1 MPNKSKI
8 LIVDDEIRMLDS
20 LKELLSGQDCEIHT
34 SNSGAEAIDCLTR
47 GGFDLVLLDIVMPGI
62 DGFKVMDHIESQN
75 PNTSVVIMTGHS
87 TVDSAIAALRK
98 GAYDYL
104 KKPFEYEELLKTI
117 ENALY
122 HNKLEKENSQV
133 KKALIESEERFRNLI
148 EGSLQGILIHRN
160 HKPLFVNQTWADIH
174 GYTPEEILNM
184 ESVVPLMSSRDQARM
199 VEYKDARLQGED
211 TPTDYEYQGVRKDG
225 SFIWLENRVR
235 VVKWDGQPA
244 IQTTIFNITKRKK
257 TEEEFRE
264 SEERYRSLIE
274 FSPDGICVSRKGKII
289 FVNQA
294 MIHIWGAEGEDEL
307 IGKTVFD
314 LIHPDYRDKSKERYQ
329 MMTEKGIDASLTDFI
344 FLKLDNS
351 EIHVQAVSS
360 HVIIKG
366 VSAVLTA
373 VRDISEKKKAEAE
386 GIRLETQLHHA
397 QRMESL
403 GTLAGGIAHDF
414 NNLLMGIQGRASLML
429 LDTDSHHPHFE
440 HLKGLEEYIKSA
452 SDLTKQLLA
461 FARGG
466 KYEVIPTDLNEI
478 IRNGSEMFGRTKK
491 EITIIRKTH
500 ENIWTVEV
508 DRSQIEQVML
518 NLYVNAWQSMPGGGE
533 LYLETENVMLD
544 DDFVRP
550 YEVDP
555 GKYVKVSVTDTGV
568 GMDKATQ
575 ERIFDPF
582 FTTKKMG
589 RGTGLGLASAYG
601 IVKNHGGIFKVSS
614 EKGEGAVFSI
624 FLPASEKKVIKDKE
638 LSSEIMKG
646 DETILLVDDED
657 IIIDVGTELLMQM
670 GYKVLVAKSGKASIK
685 LYEANKDKID
695 MVILDMIMPEMDGGE
710 TYDKMRKIN
719 PDIKVL
725 LSSGYSIDGQATE
738 ILERGC
744 SGFIQKPFN
753 IRRLSQKIREIMSN
767 E

>member
-1 MPNKSKI
+1 MTNKSKI

-20 LKELLSGQDCEIHT
+20 LKKLLSGQDCEIHT

-47 GGFDLVLLDIVMPGI
+47 GSFDLVLLDLVMPGI
-62 DGFKVMDHIESQN
+62 DGFTVMDHIKSQN
-75 PNTSVVIMTGHS
+75 SNTSVIFMTGHS
-87 TVDSAIAALRK
+87 TVDSAITALRK
-98 GAYDYL
+98 GAYDYI
-104 KKPFEYEELLKTI
+104 KKPFEYEELLNTI
-117 ENALY
+117 ENAL
-122 HNKLEKENSQV
+122 HHITL
-133 KKALIESEERFRNLI
+133 KKD
-148 EGSLQGILIHRN
+148 
-160 HKPLFVNQTWADIH
+160 K
-174 GYTPEEILNM
+174 
-184 ESVVPLMSSRDQARM
+184 
-199 VEYKDARLQGED
+199 
-211 TPTDYEYQGVRKDG
+211 
-225 SFIWLENRVR
+225 
-235 VVKWDGQPA
+235 
-244 IQTTIFNITKRKK
+244 IQ
-257 TEEEFRE
+257 
-264 SEERYRSLIE
+264 
-274 FSPDGICVSRKGKII
+274 
-289 FVNQA
+289 
-294 MIHIWGAEGEDEL
+294 
-307 IGKTVFD
+307 
-314 LIHPDYRDKSKERYQ
+314 
-329 MMTEKGIDASLTDFI
+329 
-344 FLKLDNS
+344 
-351 EIHVQAVSS
+351 
-360 HVIIKG
+360 
-366 VSAVLTA
+366 
-373 VRDISEKKKAEAE
+373 
-386 GIRLETQLHHA
+386 LETQLNHA

-414 NNLLMGIQGRASLML
+414 NNLLMGIQGRTSLML
-429 LDTDSHHPHFE
+429 LDTDFHHPHFE

-478 IRNGSEMFGRTKK
+478 IRKGSEMFGRTKK
-491 EITIIRKTH
+491 EITIIRKNH

-508 DRSQIEQVML
+508 DRSQIEQIML

-533 LYLETENVMLD
+533 LYIETENVVLN

-550 YEVDP
+550 YEVDS

-582 FTTKKMG
+582 FTTKEMG

-601 IVKNHGGIFKVSS
+601 IVKNHGGIFKVFS

-624 FLPASEKKVIKDKE
+624 FLPASEKEVIKDKE

-657 IIIDVGTELLMQM
+657 IIIDVGTELLKQM
-670 GYKVLVAKSGKASIK
+670 GYKVLAAKSGKASIK
-685 LYEANKDKID
+685 LYEANRDKID
-695 MVILDMIMPEMDGGE
+695 MVILDMIMPDMDGGE

-744 SGFIQKPFN
+744 SGFIQKPYN
-753 IRRLSQKIREIMSN
+753 LRKVAQKIREILN
-767 E
+767 ND